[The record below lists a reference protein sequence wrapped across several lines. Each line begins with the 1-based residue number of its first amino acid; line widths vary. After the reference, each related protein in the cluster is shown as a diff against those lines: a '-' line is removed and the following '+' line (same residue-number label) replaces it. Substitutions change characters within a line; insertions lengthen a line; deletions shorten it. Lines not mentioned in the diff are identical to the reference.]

1 MANFFRVLEE
11 FARVDDRQSRIDMF
25 EKFSWKIENFSRLT
39 DSDQYYSE
47 PFVLCGHPWRILVYP
62 YGNDT
67 DCVSIYL
74 DYMQS
79 PNSHQREIRDV
90 TFSLFV
96 FNQFDSC
103 MTITKETDH
112 VFSEREKSW
121 GFTHFIPL
129 AEIHNPGLGFLVN
142 DVIIIGTEVYV
153 HNSWRENHV
162 NPTANFTS
170 GSHSSSGHMEVP
182 RPMPLPMPQA
192 HVPNLESLS
201 EFPTLVH
208 TEPTRDTTDVE
219 LFSDSVGE
227 LMDFAG
233 LGKVEKS
240 FVPLLNE
247 VCSHHPS
254 LIECQ
259 QRRSRKFT
267 EWAFTALGRV
277 LYFLKTRKVKD
288 MNEQACKD
296 LQMLWEELETF
307 KFDLTWLE
315 PHVQSALGM
324 KNYVEK
330 AVQMEELKKYVESLT
345 LEMESFKT
353 KLATVEVHLD
363 IAKDLLKE
371 ESLNERHLNA
381 ELGYGMP

>member
-1 MANFFRVLEE
+1 M
-11 FARVDDRQSRIDMF
+11 DDQQSGVDMF

-39 DSDQYYSE
+39 NSDKYYSE
-47 PFVLCGHPWRILVYP
+47 PFVLCGYPWRILVFP

-74 DYMQS
+74 DYIQS
-79 PNSHQREIRDV
+79 HNSHQSEIRDV
-90 TFSLFV
+90 TFKLFV

-103 MTITKETDH
+103 MSITKKTRH
-112 VFSEREKSW
+112 VFTEREKDW
-121 GFTHFIPL
+121 GFTDFIPL

-142 DVIIIGTEVYV
+142 DVCIIGTEVFVNDSWHENYV
-153 HNSWRENHV
+153 NQ
-162 NPTANFTS
+162 TANLTS
-170 GSHSSSGHMEVP
+170 GSHSRSRNIAVP
-182 RPMPLPMPQA
+182 RPMPMPQA

-208 TEPTRDTTDVE
+208 TEPTRDTDVE
-219 LFSDSVGE
+219 LFSDSIGE

-247 VCSHHPS
+247 VCSRHPS

-259 QRRSRKFT
+259 KRRSRKFT

-307 KFDLTWLE
+307 GFDLAWLE
-315 PHVQSALGM
+315 PHVQSALGL

-330 AVQMEELKKYVESLT
+330 AVLMEELKKNVEDVT
-345 LEMESFKT
+345 LEMESLRT
-353 KLATVEVHLD
+353 KLAAAEVHVNLARD
-363 IAKDLLKE
+363 FLMKE
-371 ESLNERHLNA
+371 ESPNERDLNA